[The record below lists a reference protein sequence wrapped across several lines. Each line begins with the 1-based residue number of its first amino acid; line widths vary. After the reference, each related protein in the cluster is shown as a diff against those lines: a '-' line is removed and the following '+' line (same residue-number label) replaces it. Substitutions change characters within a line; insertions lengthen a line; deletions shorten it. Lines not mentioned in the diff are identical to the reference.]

1 MKSADALAERIRPLL
16 PAGAIVERN
25 MFGAVCFMLE
35 GNMLVAAMK
44 GGELLVRTEPGR
56 EQWALAQ
63 PGVAMMLMGGREM
76 TGFVGVSGPA
86 IDDDSAI
93 AGWIAFA
100 EPYVRSLPSK

>member
-1 MKSADALAERIRPLL
+1 
-16 PAGAIVERN
+16 
-25 MFGAVCFMLE
+25 
-35 GNMLVAAMK
+35 
-44 GGELLVRTEPGR
+44 
-56 EQWALAQ
+56 
-63 PGVAMMLMGGREM
+63 MMLMGDREM